1 MARPKF
7 LEAFAAA
14 LVLTIVSTASLVL
27 VLLVLPI
34 PLVLL
39 VVAGCNGAPSIAGTT
54 RTRGTAGTTGAA
66 DTTGAAGTAGASS
79 QAQPL
84 VSRTEPRGRTCGRL
98 LAAWASGARLAN
110 GQLIGSAEFG
120 LWALWAVGCTI

>member
-66 DTTGAAGTAGASS
+66 DTAGASS